1 MFSLRSNDPSED
13 CGIQALTS
21 LALSITHRFYGK
33 ERLISIFCK
42 EVVPATKH
50 VCEITKRQRL

>member
-13 CGIQALTS
+13 CGIQ
-21 LALSITHRFYGK
+21 ALSITHRFYGK

-50 VCEITKRQRL
+50 VREITKRRRL